1 MFSSFE
7 SRGNNMNDK
16 RNFRLSLS
24 ARPLRLDRGFL
35 KITTCATARRKSR
48 VLFKTCECYTET
60 LMD

>member
-1 MFSSFE
+1 MIQ
-7 SRGNNMNDK
+7 

-24 ARPLRLDRGFL
+24 ARPLRVDRGFL